1 MTDDI
6 VKVLIR
12 FRGPDRPLR
21 GERLWA
27 RPVDAGPDGGTYA
40 LQTSSFLV
48 PLAALDLIRAER
60 NVEGD
65 LQVVD
70 VVAPSD
76 AVWTAFLTRPGTDE
90 ATSRHLGDRWHE
102 AGAAWT
108 ERSGAAALVSTWPGL
123 PVQDVIAAMAAD
135 VRAGRGNLVAV
146 VTPQH
151 RRRGFQLDID
161 FELVAAQ
168 APRVAPVP
176 QPRTSPNRSLMN
188 V

>member
-1 MTDDI
+1 MTDDL

-21 GERLWA
+21 GEWLWA
-27 RPVDAGPDGGTYA
+27 RPVDAGPAGGDYA

-48 PLAALDLIRAER
+48 PLAALDVVRAER
-60 NVEGD
+60 NDDGD
-65 LQVVD
+65 LQLVD
-70 VVAPSD
+70 VVGPSD
-76 AVWTAFLTRPGTDE
+76 AVWTAFLTRPGTSE
-90 ATSRHLGDRWHE
+90 TTLRQMGDRWHE

-123 PVQDVIAAMAAD
+123 GVPEVIGAMAAD
-135 VRAGRGNLVAV
+135 VRAGHGNLVAV

-161 FELVAAQ
+161 FELGRSVAAG
-168 APRVAPVP
+168 RL
-176 QPRTSPNRSLMN
+176 QPTG
-188 V
+188 

>member
-1 MTDDI
+1 MTDDL
-6 VKVLIR
+6 VKVLVR

-21 GERLWA
+21 GEWLWA
-27 RPVDAGPDGGTYA
+27 RPVDHDLGEARGGDTFA

-48 PLAALDLIRAER
+48 PLAALDVVRAR
-60 NVEGD
+60 TNAEGD

-76 AVWTAFLTRPGTDE
+76 AVWTAFLTRPGASDPTLRRM
-90 ATSRHLGDRWHE
+90 ADRWHE

-123 PVQDVIAAMAAD
+123 AVPDVIAAVAPD
-135 VRAGRGNLVAV
+135 VRAGHGNLVAV

-161 FELVAAQ
+161 FDLVAG
-168 APRVAPVP
+168 APTGAGLRP
-176 QPRTSPNRSLMN
+176 TG
-188 V
+188 

>member
-1 MTDDI
+1 MTDDL

-21 GERLWA
+21 GEKLWA
-27 RPVDAGPDGGTYA
+27 RPVDAGPGGGSYA

-48 PLAALDLIRAER
+48 PLAALDVVRAEH
-60 NVEGD
+60 NADGD

-70 VVAPSD
+70 VVTPSD
-76 AVWTAFLTRPGTDE
+76 AVWTAFLTRPGADE
-90 ATSRHLGDRWHE
+90 TTLRQMGDRWHE

-108 ERSGAAALVSTWPGL
+108 ERSGASALVSTWPGL
-123 PVQDVIAAMAAD
+123 PVQDVIAAMSGD

-161 FELVAAQ
+161 FELVLTQ
-168 APRVAPVP
+168 VP
-176 QPRTSPNRSLMN
+176 QPRASPNRSLMK

>member
-1 MTDDI
+1 M
-6 VKVLIR
+6 KVLIR

-21 GERLWA
+21 GEHLWA
-27 RPVDAGPDGGTYA
+27 RPVSAGPDGGTYA

-48 PLAALDLIRAER
+48 PLAALDVVAAER
-60 NVEGD
+60 NAEGD

-70 VVAPSD
+70 IVTPSD
-76 AVWTAFLTRPGTDE
+76 AVWTAFLTRPGTDD
-90 ATSRHLGDRWHE
+90 AVLRALGDRWHE

-123 PVQDVIAAMAAD
+123 DAPEVIAAMVAD
-135 VRAGRGNLVAV
+135 VRAGHGNLVAV

-161 FELVAAQ
+161 FDLVSAQ
-168 APRVAPVP
+168 VP
-176 QPRTSPNRSLMN
+176 QPRARPNRSLMN

>member
-27 RPVDAGPDGGTYA
+27 RPVDTEPCGGTYA
-40 LQTSSFLV
+40 LHTSSFLV
-48 PLAALDLIRAER
+48 PLAALDVVRAEC
-60 NVEGD
+60 NAEGD

-70 VVAPSD
+70 VVTPSD

-90 ATSRHLGDRWHE
+90 STLRQMGDRWHE

-108 ERSGAAALVSTWPGL
+108 ERSGSSALVSTWPGVAA
-123 PVQDVIAAMAAD
+123 PEVIAAVAPD

-161 FELVAAQ
+161 FDLASASADASVAGGLR
-168 APRVAPVP
+168 P
-176 QPRTSPNRSLMN
+176 TG
-188 V
+188 

>member
-1 MTDDI
+1 M
-6 VKVLIR
+6 
-12 FRGPDRPLR
+12 
-21 GERLWA
+21 
-27 RPVDAGPDGGTYA
+27 
-40 LQTSSFLV
+40 
-48 PLAALDLIRAER
+48 
-60 NVEGD
+60 
-65 LQVVD
+65 
-70 VVAPSD
+70 APSD

-90 ATSRHLGDRWHE
+90 TALRALGDRWHE

-108 ERSGAAALVSTWPGL
+108 ERSGASALVSTWPGL
-123 PVQDVIAAMAAD
+123 AAPEVIAAVVPD

-168 APRVAPVP
+168 VP
-176 QPRTSPNRSLMN
+176 QPRASPNRSLMN